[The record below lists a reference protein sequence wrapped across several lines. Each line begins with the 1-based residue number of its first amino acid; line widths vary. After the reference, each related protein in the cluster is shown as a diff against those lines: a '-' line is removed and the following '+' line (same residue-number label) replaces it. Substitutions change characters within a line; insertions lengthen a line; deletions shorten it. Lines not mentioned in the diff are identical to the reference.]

1 MFDNT
6 AIERKEFSVDLP
18 MIIHKVALVAEVIRL
33 YKSIP
38 EKTELEDI
46 HLAGVC
52 SVLLEIE
59 SDLFEINK
67 ALYGTYGYEYGYI
80 HDGLE
85 KRLSGVTESPET
97 AT

>member
-18 MIIHKVALVAEVIRL
+18 MIIHKIALVAEVIRL
-33 YKSIP
+33 YKATP

-59 SDLFEINK
+59 SDLTEINK
-67 ALYGTYGYEYGYI
+67 ALYGTYGYEYHYL

-85 KRLSGVTESPET
+85 KMRSEATESLET